1 MGEVG
6 FFLKAIRNFF
16 DKINKLA
23 VQSAPH
29 VKKEKMINA
38 KKNLRLYTF
47 FNHYTCLELKYE
59 KDFFFLPNFKS
70 EVPENQFTIYV
81 NILVKRNMIYL

>member
-1 MGEVG
+1 MDGRGG
-6 FFLKAIRNFF
+6 FLFESNSETSLIKSIE
-16 DKINKLA
+16 LA

-47 FNHYTCLELKYE
+47 FNHYTCLRAQL
-59 KDFFFLPNFKS
+59 
-70 EVPENQFTIYV
+70 
-81 NILVKRNMIYL
+81 